1 MASGE
6 LMPEF
11 MDRVMPVVDETIQ
24 AIEDPIGGAKGAN
37 CSSCPKS
44 SFKIRMTLS

>member
-1 MASGE
+1 
-6 LMPEF
+6 MPEF

-24 AIEDPIGGAKGAN
+24 AIEDPTAGVKGVN